1 MTANPNDS
9 LSDVLS
15 DRVIE
20 TDALVIGA
28 GPVGLF
34 QVFQLGLQGISAQLV
49 DALPVP
55 GGQCIELYA
64 DKPIYDIPA
73 LPVCTGRELVARL
86 LQQIQPFAPR
96 FHGGQTVTTLAVQPD
111 GRLALATSRGQRFVS
126 RSVFIAGGVGAF
138 APRPL
143 KVDGAERLLG
153 SQLFYQPQDTG
164 PAVRTAT
171 QTATQ
176 TATPTS
182 THSAAHAAAYSV
194 AGKQLVV
201 VGGDDA
207 AIDATLALVDQASVA
222 APAQRPA
229 SITLLHR
236 RDALSGKPAALARI
250 QALCDTG
257 DLRFEVGQIVAIE
270 TTEAPDPPMVA
281 VQVIGDD
288 GSPRRL
294 PADLLLVLLGLSPK
308 LGPIAQWG
316 LAMQRRQLLVDP
328 AHFET
333 STPGIYAV
341 GDVVSYPGK
350 KKLILCGFHEATL
363 ATFAALARLR
373 PDEPTLLQ
381 YTTTSVR
388 LQQRLGVAPT
398 SAAD

>member
-1 MTANPNDS
+1 M
-9 LSDVLS
+9 
-15 DRVIE
+15 IE

-34 QVFQLGLQGISAQLV
+34 QLFQLGLQGVAAHLV

-73 LPVCTGRELVARL
+73 VPVCTGRELVDRL
-86 LQQIQPFAPR
+86 MQQIRPFAPQ
-96 FHGGQTVTTLAVQPD
+96 FHLGQTVTALAVQPD
-111 GRLALATSRGQRFVS
+111 GRFALATGGGQRFVS
-126 RSVFIAGGVGAF
+126 RCVFIAGGVGAF
-138 APRPL
+138 APKLL

-153 SQLFYQPQDTG
+153 QQLFYQA
-164 PAVRTAT
+164 PAA
-171 QTATQ
+171 QA
-176 TATPTS
+176 
-182 THSAAHAAAYSV
+182 V
-194 AGKQLVV
+194 AGKRVLV
-201 VGGDDA
+201 VGGDQA
-207 AIDATLALVDQASVA
+207 AIDATLAMAAQAQ
-222 APAQRPA
+222 PPA

-236 RDALSGKPAALARI
+236 RSTLSGEPADLARI
-250 QALCDTG
+250 QALCDAG
-257 DLRFEVGQIVAIE
+257 GLRFEVGQILAIE
-270 TTEAPDPPMVA
+270 TAEAAPAPAPDTAPAPAPQLPMVA
-281 VQVIGDD
+281 VQLIDED
-288 GSPRRL
+288 GQARRL

-316 LAMQRRQLLVDP
+316 LALQRRQLVVDP

-373 PDEPTLLQ
+373 PHEPALLQ
-381 YTTTSVR
+381 YTTTSTR
-388 LQQRLGVAPT
+388 LQQRLGVAAGGGLAVGAGT
-398 SAAD
+398 GAGAGAGAGAAHGAADPP